1 MTNQFL
7 RPGLWIDLA
16 LCIIVLPAL
25 LLIFPIEDWA
35 GWDSAY
41 VFWFVLWLYLNY
53 FLHRRVSAPLML
65 SGSLWRWSSAGLI
78 FISAAVTFL
87 MSLHQVGEPGPAAA
101 GAAGPAGT
109 AGAAARLEAH
119 QQALWVLYIVTTFTG
134 VAVGILDEKLKMAE
148 ADKAILR
155 RQELQQ
161 SELGLRADGAV
172 AGESVTVKVGY
183 QSVQV
188 PVADIQY
195 VESRGNYA
203 CIHRDHGDDVITQI
217 TLKALSDL
225 LPSGQFLRVHRSFL
239 VPAWRIQSH
248 STTAVRLLGVDRE
261 IPVGRAHKE
270 NLKA

>member
-1 MTNQFL
+1 MTKQFL

-16 LCIIVLPAL
+16 FSIAVLPAL
-25 LLIFPIEDWA
+25 LLIFPIEEWA

-41 VFWFVLWLYLNY
+41 LFWFVLWLYLTY
-53 FLHRRVSAPLML
+53 FIHRRVSAPLML

-87 MSLHQVGEPGPAAA
+87 MSLHQVGEPDFDSSG
-101 GAAGPAGT
+101 
-109 AGAAARLEAH
+109 RLESH
-119 QQALWVLYIVTTFTG
+119 QQALWALYVVTTFTG
-134 VAVGILDEKLKMAE
+134 VAVGILDERLKQLE
-148 ADKAILR
+148 ADKAI
-155 RQELQQ
+155 RQSHERQQ
-161 SELGLRADGAV
+161 NDLSIRAEGAV
-172 AGESVTVKVGY
+172 AGESISVKVGY

-195 VESRGNYA
+195 IESRGNYA

-225 LPSGQFLRVHRSFL
+225 LPEGKFLRVHRSFL
-239 VPAWRIQSH
+239 VPSWRIQSH
-248 STTAVRLLGVDRE
+248 SVTAVRLVGVDRE

-270 NLKA
+270 NLK